1 MSVVKHFIEDSIKK
15 AEIDEFLRNEFERA
29 GYGGVSITKTPLGTH
44 LVIYT
49 MRPGIVI
56 GRGGETIR
64 ALATVL
70 EENFQLPSPQISVAE
85 IEIPEL
91 NAYVVASRIASALK
105 RGVHYRRAGFW
116 GLNQIMEAG
125 ALGAEIIISGK
136 LRTDRARY
144 EKFRTGYLPKS
155 GEPPRKY
162 MRKAE
167 LHVQMKPGILGVKVR
182 LIPPDSEFPDQ
193 VKVHII
199 EKELENEVE
208 GEIVE
213 EKATVTEE
221 KAVEPPVPAAKAV
234 AEKPVP
240 EPAVPTA
247 EEKAEPK
254 EKVAETKPPAAKQK
268 AVKAEKAAKKKAKP
282 VTKKPVKAKKEEKAA
297 EPVVAAKEK
306 KVTKKKASSAKEK
319 VATKKKAAKPKAAPA
334 KKKTKAK
341 KAEPKAAEKKDA
353 KAKAAPKKKA
363 AKTKVKAVKEKPA
376 AKKKTKAKAAEPSTS
391 AKKKK
396 VTKKKAS
403 STKEKASPKK
413 KTAKPKAAPAK
424 EKKKAPTKKV
434 AKTKASSAKKK
445 EAKK

>member
-49 MRPGIVI
+49 MRPGLVI

-70 EENFQLPSPQISVAE
+70 EEKFQLPSPQISVAE

-116 GLNQIMEAG
+116 GLNQAMDAG

-144 EKFRTGYLPKS
+144 EKFRAGYLPKS

-167 LHVQMKPGILGVKVR
+167 LHVQMKPGTLGVKVR
-182 LIPPDSEFPDQ
+182 LIPPEAEFPDQ
-193 VKVHII
+193 VKIQII
-199 EKELENEVE
+199 EEELENETE
-208 GEIVE
+208 REIVE
-213 EKATVTEE
+213 ETV
-221 KAVEPPVPAAKAV
+221 V
-234 AEKPVP
+234 A
-240 EPAVPTA
+240 
-247 EEKAEPK
+247 K
-254 EKVAETKPPAAKQK
+254 EKVTEPEVLPAN
-268 AVKAEKAAKKKAKP
+268 EK
-282 VTKKPVKAKKEEKAA
+282 VVVEEKAA
-297 EPVVAAKEK
+297 PPVEKKVVTEKKVVKAKVHSTDQKVVTGEKVIKTNVSAVAKKPVAAK
-306 KVTKKKASSAKEK
+306 KVDAK
-319 VATKKKAAKPKAAPA
+319 VAEPA
-334 KKKTKAK
+334 VT
-341 KAEPKAAEKKDA
+341 P
-353 KAKAAPKKKA
+353 
-363 AKTKVKAVKEKPA
+363 
-376 AKKKTKAKAAEPSTS
+376 

-396 VTKKKAS
+396 VSK
-403 STKEKASPKK
+403 
-413 KTAKPKAAPAK
+413 
-424 EKKKAPTKKV
+424 KKV
-434 AKTKASSAKKK
+434 AKTKAPSAKEKK
-445 EAKK
+445 EAGE

>member
-15 AEIDEFLRNEFERA
+15 AEIDEFLQNEFERA

-116 GLNQIMEAG
+116 GLNQIMDAG
-125 ALGAEIIISGK
+125 ALGAEVIISGK

-144 EKFRTGYLPKS
+144 EKFRAGYLPKS

-167 LHVQMKPGILGVKVR
+167 LHVQLKPGILGVKVR
-182 LIPPDSEFPDQ
+182 LIPPDAEFPDQ
-193 VKVHII
+193 VKVQII
-199 EKELENEVE
+199 EEELEKETE

-213 EKATVTEE
+213 EKAVTEE
-221 KAVEPPVPAAKAV
+221 KAVEPAAPSEEKAV
-234 AEKPVP
+234 AEEPVSESTVPPAKEKP
-240 EPAVPTA
+240 ES
-247 EEKAEPK
+247 E
-254 EKVAETKPPAAKQK
+254 EKVAETKAPPAEDKKVAKKKAAKAKAPATEQK
-268 AVKAEKAAKKKAKP
+268 AVKDKKAAKKKAPSAKKKP
-282 VTKKPVKAKKEEKAA
+282 KDKKKAVKTKAKPAKKKPVAKK
-297 EPVVAAKEK
+297 
-306 KVTKKKASSAKEK
+306 KVSSAKEK
-319 VATKKKAAKPKAAPA
+319 VAPKKKAAKPKVTPA
-334 KKKTKAK
+334 KKKK
-341 KAEPKAAEKKDA
+341 KASKKKVA
-353 KAKAAPKKKA
+353 KAKA
-363 AKTKVKAVKEKPA
+363 
-376 AKKKTKAKAAEPSTS
+376 PS
-391 AKKKK
+391 
-396 VTKKKAS
+396 
-403 STKEKASPKK
+403 
-413 KTAKPKAAPAK
+413 AK
-424 EKKKAPTKKV
+424 EKK
-434 AKTKASSAKKK
+434 
-445 EAKK
+445 EAEE

>member
-15 AEIDEFLRNEFERA
+15 KEIDEFLQNEFERA

-49 MRPGIVI
+49 MRPGLVI

-70 EENFQLPSPQISVAE
+70 EEKFQLPSPQISVAE

-116 GLNQIMEAG
+116 GLTQAMEAG
-125 ALGAEIIISGK
+125 AMGAEVIISGK

-182 LIPPDSEFPDQ
+182 LLPPDAVFPDQ

-199 EKELENEVE
+199 EKEMEPETATEIMEETVIAEEELQEPEVLPPE
-208 GEIVE
+208 EPVAVEETPAPPVETEAVTKETIIEPEVAPVE
-213 EKATVTEE
+213 EKA
-221 KAVEPPVPAAKAV
+221 V
-234 AEKPVP
+234 AEEPV
-240 EPAVPTA
+240 
-247 EEKAEPK
+247 AEP
-254 EKVAETKPPAAKQK
+254 EV
-268 AVKAEKAAKKKAKP
+268 
-282 VTKKPVKAKKEEKAA
+282 
-297 EPVVAAKEK
+297 
-306 KVTKKKASSAKEK
+306 S
-319 VATKKKAAKPKAAPA
+319 
-334 KKKTKAK
+334 
-341 KAEPKAAEKKDA
+341 
-353 KAKAAPKKKA
+353 
-363 AKTKVKAVKEKPA
+363 
-376 AKKKTKAKAAEPSTS
+376 
-391 AKKKK
+391 
-396 VTKKKAS
+396 
-403 STKEKASPKK
+403 
-413 KTAKPKAAPAK
+413 PAK
-424 EKKKAPTKKV
+424 EKKKAAKKAAAKMKVEPKVAKPAVAEKKKVSKKKV
-434 AKTKASSAKKK
+434 AKPKAASTEEKK
-445 EAKK
+445 EAEN

>member
-15 AEIDEFLRNEFERA
+15 TEIDEFLQNEFERA

-49 MRPGIVI
+49 MRPGLVI

-70 EENFQLPSPQISVAE
+70 EEKFQLPSPQISVAE

-116 GLNQIMEAG
+116 GLTQAMEAG
-125 ALGAEIIISGK
+125 AMGAEVIISGK

-182 LIPPDSEFPDQ
+182 LLPPDAVFPDQ

-199 EKELENEVE
+199 EKEMEPETATEIMEETVIAEEELQEPEVLPPE
-208 GEIVE
+208 EPVAVEETPAPPVETEAVTKETIIEPEVAPVE
-213 EKATVTEE
+213 EKA
-221 KAVEPPVPAAKAV
+221 V
-234 AEKPVP
+234 AEEPV
-240 EPAVPTA
+240 
-247 EEKAEPK
+247 AEP
-254 EKVAETKPPAAKQK
+254 EV
-268 AVKAEKAAKKKAKP
+268 
-282 VTKKPVKAKKEEKAA
+282 
-297 EPVVAAKEK
+297 
-306 KVTKKKASSAKEK
+306 S
-319 VATKKKAAKPKAAPA
+319 
-334 KKKTKAK
+334 
-341 KAEPKAAEKKDA
+341 
-353 KAKAAPKKKA
+353 
-363 AKTKVKAVKEKPA
+363 
-376 AKKKTKAKAAEPSTS
+376 
-391 AKKKK
+391 
-396 VTKKKAS
+396 
-403 STKEKASPKK
+403 
-413 KTAKPKAAPAK
+413 PAK
-424 EKKKAPTKKV
+424 EKKKAAKKAAAKMKVEPKVAKPAVAEKKKVSKKKV
-434 AKTKASSAKKK
+434 AKPKAASTEEKK
-445 EAKK
+445 EAEN